1 MLDAEFIR
9 QGFLANAGALA
20 PQTEGFH
27 ARMISDSCL
36 KAISRSNHA
45 ARQTATVA
53 GRATRTVWE
62 RILEA
67 LAERPAEANQ
77 RWVAKKLGISQPA
90 VALWNKPGG
99 YPTMDNAVE
108 LARVLNVN
116 VEWLLTERG
125 PKRPIPQ
132 DATAQRLW
140 DIWPELDE
148 GDKRE
153 LIGMALGTL
162 RRRQQEAGEEITSRS
177 GTSLTK

>member
-1 MLDAEFIR
+1 
-9 QGFLANAGALA
+9 
-20 PQTEGFH
+20 
-27 ARMISDSCL
+27 
-36 KAISRSNHA
+36 
-45 ARQTATVA
+45 
-53 GRATRTVWE
+53 
-62 RILEA
+62 
-67 LAERPAEANQ
+67 
-77 RWVAKKLGISQPA
+77 
-90 VALWNKPGG
+90 
-99 YPTMDNAVE
+99 MDNAVE

-177 GTSLTK
+177 GTSLIK